1 MFKSYRALYALP
13 VVAALLLSA
22 CAVNR
27 QGNNFKFGIDVDELT
42 ASTLQEFQLGTA
54 RGVLRR
60 TQQNLVQI
68 KLYDRMKL
76 IDLGQLSTVRIG
88 DAVRFPAHDLILV
101 HVPTA
106 HCPYAYRLYQLSG
119 YEVGM
124 WNLNDIAG
132 RCSMPLSFSADAQ
145 SWVAQQQSVPNP
157 VAWAWSNGQ
166 LVSGPLP
173 RAPGADTATAN
184 LPRNGVGTIEGS
196 FQRGDAASG
205 AVAPGTVMSGTAA
218 PGAARSGTVS
228 SAGMSGT
235 SAPGVGTPGADTPG
249 SAPQGVAT
257 SGGAT
262 PASATAGATAPVA
275 NTRPAAGMR
284 FETADGAASR
294 ASTGSTAPRDSAAS
308 ATASAS
314 ASASGAAMATATA
327 TAAASASAPAA
338 GPASAPARAASTPAP
353 RASAPAGTLKRV
365 DSGSYARLPDASSAT
380 VVPPTRIILRNS
392 NGEGAA
398 Q

>member
-1 MFKSYRALYALP
+1 MRGEPAAPTTLLVLPMLKSYRAMYALP

-60 TQQNLVQI
+60 TQQNQVQI

-124 WNLNDIAG
+124 WNINDIAG

-173 RAPGADTATAN
+173 RAPGSDNATAN
-184 LPRNGVGTIEGS
+184 LPRNGAGAIEGG
-196 FQRGDAASG
+196 FQRGDSASGAAASG
-205 AVAPGTVMSGTAA
+205 A
-218 PGAARSGTVS
+218 
-228 SAGMSGT
+228 
-235 SAPGVGTPGADTPG
+235 
-249 SAPQGVAT
+249 AT
-257 SGGAT
+257 TGAT
-262 PASATAGATAPVA
+262 GPAA
-275 NTRPAAGMR
+275 NTRPATGMR

-294 ASTGSTAPRDSAAS
+294 AGAGTSSTAPRVSAA
-308 ATASAS
+308 
-314 ASASGAAMATATA
+314 
-327 TAAASASAPAA
+327 
-338 GPASAPARAASTPAP
+338 PASSPAQGPAPARAASTPAP

-365 DSGSYARLPDASSAT
+365 DSGSYARLPDAGSAT

-392 NGEGAA
+392 NGEGAT

>member
-60 TQQNLVQI
+60 TQQNQVQI

-124 WNLNDIAG
+124 WNINDIAG

-173 RAPGADTATAN
+173 RAPGADNATAN
-184 LPRNGVGTIEGS
+184 LPRNGAGTIEGS

-205 AVAPGTVMSGTAA
+205 A
-218 PGAARSGTVS
+218 
-228 SAGMSGT
+228 
-235 SAPGVGTPGADTPG
+235 
-249 SAPQGVAT
+249 AT
-257 SGGAT
+257 TGAT
-262 PASATAGATAPVA
+262 GPAA

-294 ASTGSTAPRDSAAS
+294 AGTGSTAPRDSATS
-308 ATASAS
+308 AAGSAS
-314 ASASGAAMATATA
+314 A
-327 TAAASASAPAA
+327 AAAAPAV
-338 GPASAPARAASTPAP
+338 GTASAPARAASTPAP

>member
-60 TQQNLVQI
+60 TQQNQVQI

-173 RAPGADTATAN
+173 RAPGADNATAN

-205 AVAPGTVMSGTAA
+205 AAAPGTVMSGTAA
-218 PGAARSGTVS
+218 PGAARSGTIS
-228 SAGMSGT
+228 GAGMSGT
-235 SAPGVGTPGADTPG
+235 SAPGVGTQG
-249 SAPQGVAT
+249 SATQGVAT
-257 SGGAT
+257 SGSAT
-262 PASATAGATAPVA
+262 PGSATAGATAPGV

-284 FETADGAASR
+284 FETADGATSR
-294 ASTGSTAPRDSAAS
+294 AGAGSTAPRDSAAS
-308 ATASAS
+308 A
-314 ASASGAAMATATA
+314 
-327 TAAASASAPAA
+327 SAPAA
-338 GPASAPARAASTPAP
+338 TAAPGSASAPARAASTPAP
-353 RASAPAGTLKRV
+353 RASAPTGTLKRV

-392 NGEGAA
+392 NGEGAT

>member
-1 MFKSYRALYALP
+1 MRGEPAAPTTLLVLPMLKSYRALYALP

-60 TQQNLVQI
+60 TQQNQVQI

-124 WNLNDIAG
+124 WNINDIAG

-173 RAPGADTATAN
+173 RAPGSDNATAN
-184 LPRNGVGTIEGS
+184 LPRNGAGAIEGG
-196 FQRGDAASG
+196 FQRGDSASG
-205 AVAPGTVMSGTAA
+205 AAA
-218 PGAARSGTVS
+218 PGAAT
-228 SAGMSGT
+228 T
-235 SAPGVGTPGADTPG
+235 
-249 SAPQGVAT
+249 
-257 SGGAT
+257 GAT
-262 PASATAGATAPVA
+262 GPAA

-294 ASTGSTAPRDSAAS
+294 AGSGAGTSSTAPRDSAA
-308 ATASAS
+308 
-314 ASASGAAMATATA
+314 
-327 TAAASASAPAA
+327 
-338 GPASAPARAASTPAP
+338 PASSPAQGPAPARAASTPAP

-392 NGEGAA
+392 NGEGAT

>member
-60 TQQNLVQI
+60 TQQNQVQI

-124 WNLNDIAG
+124 WNINDIAG

-173 RAPGADTATAN
+173 RAPGADNATAN
-184 LPRNGVGTIEGS
+184 LPRNGAGTIEGS

-205 AVAPGTVMSGTAA
+205 A
-218 PGAARSGTVS
+218 
-228 SAGMSGT
+228 
-235 SAPGVGTPGADTPG
+235 
-249 SAPQGVAT
+249 AT
-257 SGGAT
+257 TGAT
-262 PASATAGATAPVA
+262 GPAA
-275 NTRPAAGMR
+275 NTRPATGMR

-294 ASTGSTAPRDSAAS
+294 AGAGTSSTAPRDSAA
-308 ATASAS
+308 
-314 ASASGAAMATATA
+314 
-327 TAAASASAPAA
+327 
-338 GPASAPARAASTPAP
+338 PASSPAQGPAPARTASTPAP

-392 NGEGAA
+392 NGEGAT

>member
-1 MFKSYRALYALP
+1 MRGEPAAPTTLLVLPMLKSYRAMYALP

-60 TQQNLVQI
+60 TQQNQVQI

-124 WNLNDIAG
+124 WNINDIAG

-173 RAPGADTATAN
+173 RAPGSDNATAN
-184 LPRNGVGTIEGS
+184 LPRNGAGAIVGG
-196 FQRGDAASG
+196 FQRGDSASGAAASG
-205 AVAPGTVMSGTAA
+205 A
-218 PGAARSGTVS
+218 
-228 SAGMSGT
+228 
-235 SAPGVGTPGADTPG
+235 
-249 SAPQGVAT
+249 AT
-257 SGGAT
+257 TGAT
-262 PASATAGATAPVA
+262 GPAA
-275 NTRPAAGMR
+275 NTRPATGMR

-294 ASTGSTAPRDSAAS
+294 AGAGTSSTAPRVSAA
-308 ATASAS
+308 
-314 ASASGAAMATATA
+314 
-327 TAAASASAPAA
+327 
-338 GPASAPARAASTPAP
+338 PASSPAQGPAPARAASTPAP

-365 DSGSYARLPDASSAT
+365 DSGSYARLPDAGSAT

-392 NGEGAA
+392 NGEGAT

>member
-60 TQQNLVQI
+60 TQQNQVQI

-124 WNLNDIAG
+124 WNINDIAG

-173 RAPGADTATAN
+173 RAPGADNATAN
-184 LPRNGVGTIEGS
+184 LPRNGAGTIEGS

-205 AVAPGTVMSGTAA
+205 A
-218 PGAARSGTVS
+218 
-228 SAGMSGT
+228 
-235 SAPGVGTPGADTPG
+235 
-249 SAPQGVAT
+249 AT
-257 SGGAT
+257 TGAT
-262 PASATAGATAPVA
+262 GPAA

-294 ASTGSTAPRDSAAS
+294 AGSGAGTSSTAPRDSAA
-308 ATASAS
+308 
-314 ASASGAAMATATA
+314 
-327 TAAASASAPAA
+327 
-338 GPASAPARAASTPAP
+338 PASSPAQGPAPARAASTPAP

-392 NGEGAA
+392 NGEGAT

>member
-1 MFKSYRALYALP
+1 MRGEPAAPTTLLVLPMLKSYRAVYALP

-60 TQQNLVQI
+60 TQQNQVQI

-124 WNLNDIAG
+124 WNINDIAG

-173 RAPGADTATAN
+173 RAPGSDNATAN
-184 LPRNGVGTIEGS
+184 LPRNGAGAIEGG
-196 FQRGDAASG
+196 FQRGDSASG
-205 AVAPGTVMSGTAA
+205 AAA
-218 PGAARSGTVS
+218 PGAAT
-228 SAGMSGT
+228 T
-235 SAPGVGTPGADTPG
+235 
-249 SAPQGVAT
+249 
-257 SGGAT
+257 GAT
-262 PASATAGATAPVA
+262 GPAA

-294 ASTGSTAPRDSAAS
+294 AGSGAGTSSTAPRDSAAS
-308 ATASAS
+308 ASS
-314 ASASGAAMATATA
+314 
-327 TAAASASAPAA
+327 PAQ
-338 GPASAPARAASTPAP
+338 GPAPARAASTPAP

-365 DSGSYARLPDASSAT
+365 DSGSYARLPDAGSAT

-392 NGEGAA
+392 NGEGAT

>member
-1 MFKSYRALYALP
+1 MLKSYRALYALP

-60 TQQNLVQI
+60 TQQNQVQI

-124 WNLNDIAG
+124 WNINDIAG

-173 RAPGADTATAN
+173 RAPGADNATAN
-184 LPRNGVGTIEGS
+184 LPRNGAGTIEGS

-218 PGAARSGTVS
+218 PRPARSGTIS
-228 SAGMSGT
+228 GAGT
-235 SAPGVGTPGADTPG
+235 
-249 SAPQGVAT
+249 QGVAT

-262 PASATAGATAPVA
+262 PGSAKAGATGPAA

-294 ASTGSTAPRDSAAS
+294 ASTGSTAPRDSATS
-308 ATASAS
+308 AAGSAS
-314 ASASGAAMATATA
+314 A
-327 TAAASASAPAA
+327 AAAAPAA
-338 GPASAPARAASTPAP
+338 GTASAPARAASTPAP

>member
-60 TQQNLVQI
+60 TQQNQVQI

-166 LVSGPLP
+166 LVRGPLP
-173 RAPGADTATAN
+173 RAPGADNATAN
-184 LPRNGVGTIEGS
+184 LPRNGAGTIEGS

-218 PGAARSGTVS
+218 PGAARSGTIS
-228 SAGMSGT
+228 GAG
-235 SAPGVGTPGADTPG
+235 TPG
-249 SAPQGVAT
+249 SATQGVAT
-257 SGGAT
+257 SGSTT
-262 PASATAGATAPVA
+262 PGSATAGATVPGA

-284 FETADGAASR
+284 FETADGATSR
-294 ASTGSTAPRDSAAS
+294 AGAGSTAPRDSAAS
-308 ATASAS
+308 AAGSAL
-314 ASASGAAMATATA
+314 
-327 TAAASASAPAA
+327 AAASPSAPAP
-338 GPASAPARAASTPAP
+338 GTASAPARAASTPAP
-353 RASAPAGTLKRV
+353 RASTPAGTLKRV

-392 NGEGAA
+392 NGEGAT

>member
-60 TQQNLVQI
+60 TQQNQVQI

-101 HVPTA
+101 HVPTT

-173 RAPGADTATAN
+173 RAPGADNDIAN

-205 AVAPGTVMSGTAA
+205 AAAPGTVMSGPAA
-218 PGAARSGTVS
+218 PGAARSGTIS
-228 SAGMSGT
+228 GAG
-235 SAPGVGTPGADTPG
+235 TPG
-249 SAPQGVAT
+249 SATQGVAT

-262 PASATAGATAPVA
+262 PGSATAGATGPAA

-308 ATASAS
+308 AAGSAS
-314 ASASGAAMATATA
+314 
-327 TAAASASAPAA
+327 AAASASAPAP
-338 GPASAPARAASTPAP
+338 GTASAPARAASTPAP
-353 RASAPAGTLKRV
+353 RASTPAGTLKRV

-392 NGEGAA
+392 NGEGAT

>member
-60 TQQNLVQI
+60 TQQNQVQI

-106 HCPYAYRLYQLSG
+106 QCPYAYRLYQLSG

-124 WNLNDIAG
+124 WNINDIAG

-173 RAPGADTATAN
+173 RAPGADNATAN
-184 LPRNGVGTIEGS
+184 LPRNGAGTIEGS

-205 AVAPGTVMSGTAA
+205 
-218 PGAARSGTVS
+218 
-228 SAGMSGT
+228 
-235 SAPGVGTPGADTPG
+235 VGKPG
-249 SAPQGVAT
+249 SATQGVAT

-262 PASATAGATAPVA
+262 PGSATAGATGPAA

-308 ATASAS
+308 A
-314 ASASGAAMATATA
+314 
-327 TAAASASAPAA
+327 AAAAAAAGSASAPAP
-338 GPASAPARAASTPAP
+338 GTASAPARAASTPAP

>member
-1 MFKSYRALYALP
+1 MLKSYRALYALP

-60 TQQNLVQI
+60 TQQNQVQI

-124 WNLNDIAG
+124 WNINDIAG

-173 RAPGADTATAN
+173 RAPGSDNATAN
-184 LPRNGVGTIEGS
+184 LPRNGAGAIEGG
-196 FQRGDAASG
+196 FQRGDSASG
-205 AVAPGTVMSGTAA
+205 AAA
-218 PGAARSGTVS
+218 PGAAT
-228 SAGMSGT
+228 T
-235 SAPGVGTPGADTPG
+235 
-249 SAPQGVAT
+249 
-257 SGGAT
+257 GAT
-262 PASATAGATAPVA
+262 GPAA

-294 ASTGSTAPRDSAAS
+294 AGSGAGTSSTAPRDSAAS
-308 ATASAS
+308 ASS
-314 ASASGAAMATATA
+314 
-327 TAAASASAPAA
+327 PAQ
-338 GPASAPARAASTPAP
+338 GPAPARAASTPAP

-392 NGEGAA
+392 NGEGAT

>member
-1 MFKSYRALYALP
+1 MRGEPAAPTTLLVLPMLKSYRALYALP

-60 TQQNLVQI
+60 TQQNQVQI

-124 WNLNDIAG
+124 WNINDIAG

-173 RAPGADTATAN
+173 RAPGSDNATAN
-184 LPRNGVGTIEGS
+184 LPRNGAGAIEGG
-196 FQRGDAASG
+196 FQRGDSASG
-205 AVAPGTVMSGTAA
+205 AAA
-218 PGAARSGTVS
+218 PGAAT
-228 SAGMSGT
+228 T
-235 SAPGVGTPGADTPG
+235 
-249 SAPQGVAT
+249 
-257 SGGAT
+257 GAT
-262 PASATAGATAPVA
+262 GPAA

-294 ASTGSTAPRDSAAS
+294 AGSGAGTSSTAPRDSAAS
-308 ATASAS
+308 ASS
-314 ASASGAAMATATA
+314 
-327 TAAASASAPAA
+327 PAQ
-338 GPASAPARAASTPAP
+338 GPAPARAASTPAP

-392 NGEGAA
+392 NGEGAT

>member
-60 TQQNLVQI
+60 TQQNQVQI

-124 WNLNDIAG
+124 WNINDIAG

-173 RAPGADTATAN
+173 RAPGAGNATAN
-184 LPRNGVGTIEGS
+184 LPRNGAGTIEGS
-196 FQRGDAASG
+196 FQRGDPVSGAAASG
-205 AVAPGTVMSGTAA
+205 A
-218 PGAARSGTVS
+218 
-228 SAGMSGT
+228 
-235 SAPGVGTPGADTPG
+235 
-249 SAPQGVAT
+249 AT
-257 SGGAT
+257 TGAT
-262 PASATAGATAPVA
+262 GPAA
-275 NTRPAAGMR
+275 NTRPATGMR

-294 ASTGSTAPRDSAAS
+294 AGAGTSSTAPRDSAAS
-308 ATASAS
+308 ASS
-314 ASASGAAMATATA
+314 
-327 TAAASASAPAA
+327 PAQ
-338 GPASAPARAASTPAP
+338 GPAPARTASTPAP

-365 DSGSYARLPDASSAT
+365 DSGSYARLPDAGSAT

-392 NGEGAA
+392 NGEGAT